1 MAEVEE
7 GVSTSTASQGADEAA
22 DSPDAFQVGEPVV
35 IREDFH
41 SRYFQGRRGT
51 IAGPAR
57 KGGVSYLLWPVKL
70 DVPPY
75 EIVIMG
81 KYLRRPATAK
91 K

>member
-7 GVSTSTASQGADEAA
+7 NITEEPAANGGDESA
-22 DSPDAFQVGEPVV
+22 DSLDAFQVGEQVI

-41 SRYFQGRRGT
+41 SKYYQGRRGT

-57 KGGVSYLLWPVKL
+57 KGGVSQPLWPLKI
-70 DVPPY
+70 DVHPY

-81 KYLRRPATAK
+81 KYLQRLGH
-91 K
+91 